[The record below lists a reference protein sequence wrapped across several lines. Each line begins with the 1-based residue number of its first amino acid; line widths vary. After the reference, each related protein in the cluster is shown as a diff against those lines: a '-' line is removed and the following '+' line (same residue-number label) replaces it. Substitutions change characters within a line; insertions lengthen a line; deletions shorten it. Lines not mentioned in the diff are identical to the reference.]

1 MNQPSPINQPGFV
14 NLRSVT
20 DQHCPLRLD
29 PLCNCATSETEA
41 VRMQASE
48 GNPKGDTMDSFM
60 PSRPQPPIRPT
71 RPSWRP
77 RGCDNIALV
86 LQGGGALGAYQAG
99 IYQALHEAGLLP
111 DTVAGVSIGG
121 INAAIIAGNPPER
134 RVERL
139 REFWE
144 TITARPVT
152 LFTADGDAA
161 RKATNAWSALLT
173 TTLGQPG
180 FFTPNKISPWIS
192 PRGSRTAT
200 AFYDTTPLRQTLSR
214 LVDFDLLNSG
224 AVRYAAGAVNVLNGN
239 FAYFDSTQVE
249 ILPEHV
255 MASGALPPAFPA
267 VQIGTDY
274 YWDGGL
280 VSNTP
285 LQHVLDNAECHH
297 MLIFQVDLFSAR
309 GPAPRDM
316 DDVLARQK
324 DIQYS
329 SRTRLV
335 TDYFR
340 ERHDRDLVAKKLL
353 AKIPD
358 DQLDPEERALK
369 TRLAHM
375 PEATILEL
383 IYQQAAYETQAKD
396 YEFSAASMRE
406 HWNSGYLDTQRTLR
420 HRDWLQVPQGD
431 AGLILH
437 DIHRVDD

>member
-1 MNQPSPINQPGFV
+1 MDALKPSPALPP
-14 NLRSVT
+14 
-20 DQHCPLRLD
+20 D
-29 PLCNCATSETEA
+29 
-41 VRMQASE
+41 
-48 GNPKGDTMDSFM
+48 
-60 PSRPQPPIRPT
+60 QPPHKTWHPHG
-71 RPSWRP
+71 S
-77 RGCDNIALV
+77 DNIALV
-86 LQGGGALGAYQAG
+86 LQGGGALGAYQG
-99 IYQALHEAGLLP
+99 GVYQALHEAGLLP

-139 REFWE
+139 RDFWE
-144 TITARPVT
+144 TITARPVS
-152 LFTADGDAA
+152 LLSLDGDGA
-161 RKATNAWSALLT
+161 RKATNIWSALLT

-180 FFTPNKISPWIS
+180 FFTPNPVNPWIS
-192 PRGSRTAT
+192 PRGSKTAT
-200 AFYDTTPLRQTLSR
+200 AFYDTTPLRETLLR

-224 AVRYAAGAVNVLNGN
+224 GVRYAAGAVNVINGN
-239 FAYFDSTQVE
+239 FAYFDSKQVK

-285 LQHVLDNAECHH
+285 LQHVLDNAASLHL
-297 MLIFQVDLFSAR
+297 LIFQVDLFSAR
-309 GPAPRDM
+309 GVLPRDI

-340 ERHDRDLVAKKLL
+340 DRHDRDLLTKKLL
-353 AKIPD
+353 AKIPAD
-358 DQLDPEERALK
+358 LLTADERKQQA
-369 TRLAHM
+369 RLAHM

-420 HRDWLQVPQGD
+420 HRDWLTVAAGD
-431 AGLILH
+431 AGLSVH

>member
-1 MNQPSPINQPGFV
+1 M
-14 NLRSVT
+14 
-20 DQHCPLRLD
+20 D
-29 PLCNCATSETEA
+29 ATTSL
-41 VRMQASE
+41 
-48 GNPKGDTMDSFM
+48 
-60 PSRPQPPIRPT
+60 PPIARFGNAP
-71 RPSWRP
+71 WRP
-77 RGCDNIALV
+77 EGCDNIALV

-99 IYQALHEAGLLP
+99 IYQALHEAGLWP

-121 INAAIIAGNPPER
+121 INAAIIAGNRPEN
-134 RVERL
+134 RVDRL
-139 REFWE
+139 REFWDCV
-144 TITARPVT
+144 TARPVS
-152 LFTADGDAA
+152 LFTGDGDAA

-180 FFTPNKISPWIS
+180 FFKPNIINPWIS

-200 AFYDTTPLRQTLSR
+200 AFYDTTPLRETLFR
-214 LVDFDLLNSG
+214 LVDFDLLNSRT
-224 AVRYAAGAVNVLNGN
+224 VRYAAGAVNVLNGN
-239 FAYFDSTQVE
+239 FAYFDSTQTA
-249 ILPEHV
+249 IMPEHV

-267 VQIGTDY
+267 IQIGTDH

-285 LQHVLDNAECHH
+285 LQDNAACHH
-297 MLIFQVDLFSAR
+297 MLVFQVDLFSAR
-309 GPAPRDM
+309 GPLPRDM

-340 ERHDRDLVAKKLL
+340 DQHDRDLLAKKLL

-358 DQLDPEERALK
+358 DQLDAAERHLK
-369 TRLAHM
+369 ARLAHM

-383 IYQQAAYETQAKD
+383 VYQQAAYETQAKD

-420 HRDWLQVPQGD
+420 HRDWLTVSESD
-431 AGLILH
+431 AGLSVH

>member
-1 MNQPSPINQPGFV
+1 MDATTSLPPAA
-14 NLRSVT
+14 RSSNA
-20 DQHCPLRLD
+20 P
-29 PLCNCATSETEA
+29 
-41 VRMQASE
+41 
-48 GNPKGDTMDSFM
+48 
-60 PSRPQPPIRPT
+60 
-71 RPSWRP
+71 WRP
-77 RGCDNIALV
+77 KGCDNIALV

-99 IYQALHEAGLLP
+99 IYQALHEAGLWP

-121 INAAIIAGNPPER
+121 INAAIIAGNLPEH

-139 REFWE
+139 REFWDY
-144 TITARPVT
+144 ITARPVS
-152 LFTADGDAA
+152 LFTGNSDAA

-180 FFTPNKISPWIS
+180 FFRPNVINPWVS

-200 AFYDTTPLRQTLSR
+200 AFYDTTPLLETLRR
-214 LVDFDLLNSG
+214 LVDFDLLNSRT
-224 AVRYAAGAVNVLNGN
+224 VRYAAGAVNVLNGN
-239 FAYFDSTQVE
+239 FAYFDSTQVG
-249 ILPEHV
+249 IVPEHV

-285 LQHVLDNAECHH
+285 LQHVLDNAACHH
-297 MLIFQVDLFSAR
+297 MLVFQVDLFSAR
-309 GPAPRDM
+309 GPLPRDM

-340 ERHDRDLVAKKLL
+340 DRHDRDLLAKKLL

-358 DQLDPEERALK
+358 DQLDPDERHLK
-369 TRLAHM
+369 ARLAHM

-396 YEFSAASMRE
+396 YEFSAASMRD

-420 HRDWLQVPQGD
+420 HRDWLTVSDTD
-431 AGLILH
+431 AGLSVH

>member
-1 MNQPSPINQPGFV
+1 MDATAPSSLAAQSSPRPW
-14 NLRSVT
+14 R
-20 DQHCPLRLD
+20 
-29 PLCNCATSETEA
+29 
-41 VRMQASE
+41 
-48 GNPKGDTMDSFM
+48 PKG
-60 PSRPQPPIRPT
+60 
-71 RPSWRP
+71 
-77 RGCDNIALV
+77 CENIALV

-99 IYQALHEAGLLP
+99 VYEALHEAGLWP

-139 REFWE
+139 REFWDC
-144 TITARPVT
+144 ITARPVT
-152 LFTADGDAA
+152 LFTGHGDFL
-161 RKATNAWSALLT
+161 RKVTNAWSALLT

-180 FFTPNKISPWIS
+180 FFSPTPLNPWVS
-192 PRGSRTAT
+192 PRGAKTAT
-200 AFYDTTPLRQTLSR
+200 AYYDTTPLRATLLR
-214 LVDFDLLNSG
+214 LVDFDLLNSRT
-224 AVRYAAGAVNVLNGN
+224 VRYAAGAVHVLSGN
-239 FAYFDSTQVE
+239 FAYFDSTQTT
-249 ILPEHV
+249 IMPEHV

-267 VQIGTDY
+267 VQIGTDH

-285 LQHVLDNAECHH
+285 LQHVLDNADCHH
-297 MLIFQVDLFSAR
+297 MLVFQVDLFSAR
-309 GPAPRDM
+309 GPLPRDM

-340 ERHDRDLVAKKLL
+340 ARHDRDLLEKKLL

-358 DQLDPEERALK
+358 EQLDADERRLK
-369 TRLAHM
+369 SRLAHM
-375 PEATILEL
+375 PQATILEL

-396 YEFSAASMRE
+396 YEFSAVSMRE

-420 HRDWLQVPQGD
+420 HGDWLTVAEND
-431 AGLILH
+431 AGLSVH
-437 DIHRVDD
+437 DIHRLDD

>member
-1 MNQPSPINQPGFV
+1 M
-14 NLRSVT
+14 
-20 DQHCPLRLD
+20 
-29 PLCNCATSETEA
+29 EA
-41 VRMQASE
+41 
-48 GNPKGDTMDSFM
+48 FM
-60 PSRPQPPIRPT
+60 PSRPLPPIGPASKPWRPT
-71 RPSWRP
+71 
-77 RGCDNIALV
+77 GCDNIALV

-99 IYQALHEAGLLP
+99 VYQAVHEAGLRP

-121 INAAIIAGNPPER
+121 INAAIIAGNKPER

-139 REFWE
+139 RDFWE
-144 TITARPVT
+144 GITARPVT
-152 LFTADGDAA
+152 VLSLDGDAA

-173 TTLGQPG
+173 TTLGQTG
-180 FFTPNKISPWIS
+180 FFTPNRMSPWVS
-192 PRGSRTAT
+192 PRGSKAAT
-200 AFYDTTPLRQTLSR
+200 AFYDTAPLRETLLR

-224 AVRYAAGAVNVLNGN
+224 VVRYAAGAVNVLNGN
-239 FAYFDSTQVE
+239 FAYFDSTE
-249 ILPEHV
+249 TTILPEHV

-285 LQHVLDNAECHH
+285 LQHVLDNAACLHI
-297 MLIFQVDLFSAR
+297 LIFQVDLFSAR
-309 GPAPRDM
+309 GVLPRDM

-324 DIQYS
+324 DIQFS

-340 ERHDRDLVAKKLL
+340 ARHDRDRLTKKLL
-353 AKIPD
+353 AKIPVD
-358 DQLDPEERALK
+358 KLDADERELK
-369 TRLAHM
+369 ERLAHR

-406 HWNSGYLDTQRTLR
+406 HWNSGFLDTQRTLR
-420 HRDWLQVPQGD
+420 HPDWLKVSETD
-431 AGLILH
+431 AGFSLH

>member
-1 MNQPSPINQPGFV
+1 MS
-14 NLRSVT
+14 
-20 DQHCPLRLD
+20 
-29 PLCNCATSETEA
+29 TS
-41 VRMQASE
+41 
-48 GNPKGDTMDSFM
+48 M
-60 PSRPQPPIRPT
+60 PSRPLPATGSAHKP
-71 RPSWRP
+71 WRP
-77 RGCDNIALV
+77 PGCDNIALV

-99 IYQALHEAGLLP
+99 VYQALHEAGLQT

-139 REFWE
+139 RDFWE
-144 TITARPVT
+144 GITARPVSLVT
-152 LFTADGDAA
+152 LDADAA

-180 FFTPNKISPWIS
+180 FFTPHALNPWIS
-192 PRGSRTAT
+192 PRGSKTAT
-200 AFYDTTPLRQTLSR
+200 SFYDTAPLRETLLR

-224 AVRYAAGAVNVLNGN
+224 VVRYAAGAVNVLNGN
-239 FAYFDSTQVE
+239 FAYFDSTKTT
-249 ILPEHV
+249 IIPEHV

-267 VQIGTDY
+267 VQIGTDF

-285 LQHVLDNAECHH
+285 LQHVLDNAASLHL
-297 MLIFQVDLFSAR
+297 LIFQVDLFSAR
-309 GPAPRDM
+309 GPLPRDM

-324 DIQYS
+324 DIQFS

-335 TDYFR
+335 TDYYSQK
-340 ERHDRDLVAKKLL
+340 HDRGALVKKLL
-353 AKIPD
+353 AKVPD
-358 DQLDPEERALK
+358 DMLDDDERKLK
-369 TRLAHM
+369 ARLAHM

-396 YEFSAASMRE
+396 YEFSAASMHE
-406 HWNSGYLDTQRTLR
+406 HWNSGFLDTQRTLR
-420 HRDWLQVPQGD
+420 HRDWLKVSETA
-431 AGLILH
+431 AGFSLH

>member
-1 MNQPSPINQPGFV
+1 MDANI
-14 NLRSVT
+14 T
-20 DQHCPLRLD
+20 PL
-29 PLCNCATSETEA
+29 S
-41 VRMQASE
+41 QAAQS
-48 GNPKGDTMDSFM
+48 NPT
-60 PSRPQPPIRPT
+60 P
-71 RPSWRP
+71 WRP

-99 IYQALHEAGLLP
+99 TYQAMHEAGLWP

-121 INAAIIAGNPPER
+121 INAAIIAGNRPER

-144 TITARPVT
+144 GITARPVS
-152 LFTADGDAA
+152 LVTADGDFA
-161 RKATNAWSALLT
+161 RKLTNAWSALLT
-173 TTLGQPG
+173 MTFGQPG
-180 FFTPNKISPWIS
+180 FFAPNALNPWLG
-192 PRGSRTAT
+192 PRGSKIAT
-200 AFYDTTPLRQTLSR
+200 AFYDPTPLRDTLLR
-214 LVDFDLLNSG
+214 LVDFDLLNSQT
-224 AVRYAAGAVNVLNGN
+224 VCYAAGAVNVLSGN
-239 FAYFDSTQVE
+239 FAYFDSSRTV
-249 ILPEHV
+249 IRPEHV

-285 LQHVLDNAECHH
+285 LQHVLDNAACHH
-297 MLIFQVDLFSAR
+297 MLVFQVDLFSAR
-309 GPAPRDM
+309 GPLPRDM

-340 ERHDRDLVAKKLL
+340 DRHDRDVMAKKLL

-358 DQLDPEERALK
+358 ERLDSEERHLK
-369 TRLAHM
+369 ARLAHM

-406 HWNSGYLDTQRTLR
+406 HWHSGYLDTQRTLR
-420 HRDWLQVPQGD
+420 HRDWLTVAESD
-431 AGLILH
+431 NGLSVH

>member
-1 MNQPSPINQPGFV
+1 LPPVIGLTIYRAARDPGALPKEIMDTFIASPS
-14 NLRSVT
+14 L
-20 DQHCPLRLD
+20 
-29 PLCNCATSETEA
+29 
-41 VRMQASE
+41 
-48 GNPKGDTMDSFM
+48 
-60 PSRPQPPIRPT
+60 PT
-71 RPSWRP
+71 QYPANKSWRP

-86 LQGGGALGAYQAG
+86 LQGGGALGAYQGG
-99 IYQALHEAGLLP
+99 IYQALDEAGLRP

-134 RVERL
+134 RVQRL
-139 REFWE
+139 RDFWE
-144 TITARPVT
+144 GITARPVS
-152 LFTADGDAA
+152 LVTANGDAA
-161 RKATNAWSALLT
+161 RKALNTWSALLT

-180 FFTPNKISPWIS
+180 FFKPNAVSPWIS
-192 PRGSRTAT
+192 PRGSKTAT
-200 AFYDTTPLRQTLSR
+200 AFYDTAPLRETLLR
-214 LVDFDLLNSG
+214 LIDFDLLNSG
-224 AVRYAAGAVNVLNGN
+224 KVRYAAGAVNVLNGN
-239 FAYFDSTQVE
+239 FAYFDSTQTKIV
-249 ILPEHV
+249 PEHV

-267 VQIGTDY
+267 VRIGTDY

-285 LQHVLDNAECHH
+285 LQHVLDNAACLH

-309 GPAPRDM
+309 GTIPRDM

-324 DIQYS
+324 DIQFS

-340 ERHDRDLVAKKLL
+340 EKHDRDLLAKKLL

-358 DQLDPEERALK
+358 DQLDADERILK
-369 TRLAHM
+369 ARLAHM

-406 HWNSGYLDTQRTLR
+406 HWNSGYRDTQRTLR
-420 HRDWLQVPQGD
+420 HRDWLEVSESD
-431 AGLILH
+431 AGLSFH

>member
-1 MNQPSPINQPGFV
+1 MVRCIITQNRHLSWDSF
-14 NLRSVT
+14 LTSF
-20 DQHCPLRLD
+20 DEAHARL
-29 PLCNCATSETEA
+29 PHSGRRPAGRTA
-41 VRMQASE
+41 W
-48 GNPKGDTMDSFM
+48 KFTMDALTPGRSLP
-60 PSRPQPPIRPT
+60 PSLAARNA
-71 RPSWRP
+71 WRP
-77 RGCDNIALV
+77 PGCDSVALV

-99 IYQALHEAGLLP
+99 IYQALHEAGLEP
-111 DTVAGVSIGG
+111 DSVAGVSIGG
-121 INAAIIAGNPPER
+121 INAAIIAGNPPDR
-134 RVERL
+134 RIARL

-144 TITARPVT
+144 GITTRSVW
-152 LFTADGDAA
+152 LFTPDGDDA
-161 RKATNAWSALLT
+161 RKARNSWSSFLT
-173 TTLGQPG
+173 TSLGQPG
-180 FFTPNKISPWIS
+180 FFTPNKINAWFS
-192 PRGSRTAT
+192 PRGSKTAT
-200 AFYDTTPLRQTLSR
+200 AFYDTSPLRETLLR
-214 LVDFDLLNSG
+214 LIDFDLLNSG

-239 FAYFDSTQVE
+239 FAYFDSTAVE

-285 LQHVLDNAECHH
+285 LQHVLDNAACHH
-297 MLIFQVDLFSAR
+297 MLVFQVDLFSAR
-309 GPAPRDM
+309 GMLPRDM

-340 ERHDRDLVAKKLL
+340 ERHDRDLLAKKLL

-358 DQLDPEERALK
+358 DHLDPDERELK
-369 TRLAHM
+369 LHLAHM

-406 HWNSGYLDTQRTLR
+406 HWNSGFLDTKRTLR
-420 HRDWLQVPQGD
+420 HRDWLEVSESD
-431 AGLILH
+431 AGLSVH

>member
-1 MNQPSPINQPGFV
+1 MDPFM
-14 NLRSVT
+14 
-20 DQHCPLRLD
+20 PLR
-29 PLCNCATSETEA
+29 PLPALHSA
-41 VRMQASE
+41 
-48 GNPKGDTMDSFM
+48 PKA
-60 PSRPQPPIRPT
+60 
-71 RPSWRP
+71 WRP
-77 RGCDNIALV
+77 RGADNIALV

-99 IYQALHEAGLLP
+99 VYQALHEAGLMP

-134 RVERL
+134 RVQRL
-139 REFWE
+139 RDFWE
-144 TITARPVT
+144 GITARPVT
-152 LFTADGDAA
+152 LFPLDGDAA

-180 FFTPNKISPWIS
+180 FFAPNRLNPWIS
-192 PRGSRTAT
+192 PRGSKTAT
-200 AFYDTTPLRQTLSR
+200 AFYDTAPLRANLLE

-239 FAYFDSTQVE
+239 FAYFDNTQTK
-249 ILPEHV
+249 IHQEHV
-255 MASGALPPAFPA
+255 MASAALPPAFPA

-285 LQHVLDNAECHH
+285 LQHVLDNAACHH
-297 MLIFQVDLFSAR
+297 MLVFQVDLFSAR
-309 GPAPRDM
+309 GMLPRDM

-340 ERHDRDLVAKKLL
+340 EQHDRDLLAKKLL

-358 DQLDPEERALK
+358 DHLDADERALK

-396 YEFSAASMRE
+396 YEFSAASMHE
-406 HWNSGYLDTQRTLR
+406 HWNSGFLDTKRTLR
-420 HRDWLQVPQGD
+420 HRDWLEVSESD
-431 AGLILH
+431 AGLSVH

>member
-1 MNQPSPINQPGFV
+1 
-14 NLRSVT
+14 
-20 DQHCPLRLD
+20 
-29 PLCNCATSETEA
+29 
-41 VRMQASE
+41 
-48 GNPKGDTMDSFM
+48 MDAFM
-60 PSRPQPPIRPT
+60 PSRPLPPIQPAH
-71 RPSWRP
+71 PPWRP
-77 RGCDNIALV
+77 KGCDNIALV

-99 IYQALHEAGLLP
+99 IYQKLHEAGLRP
-111 DTVAGVSIGG
+111 DMAAGVSIGA

-139 REFWE
+139 KEFWE
-144 TITARPVT
+144 GITARPVS
-152 LFTADGDAA
+152 LFGVGGDTA

-180 FFTPNKISPWIS
+180 FFTPNALSPWIS
-192 PRGSRTAT
+192 PRGSKTAT
-200 AFYDTTPLRQTLSR
+200 AFYDAAPLRETLLR

-224 AVRYAAGAVNVLNGN
+224 KMRYAAGAVNVLDGN
-239 FAYFDSTQVE
+239 FAYFDSQKTQ
-249 ILPEHV
+249 IMPEHV
-255 MASGALPPAFPA
+255 MASAALPPAFPA

-285 LQHVLDNAECHH
+285 LQHVLDNAAGQH
-297 MLIFQVDLFSAR
+297 MLIVQVDLFSAR
-309 GPAPRDM
+309 GPLPRDM

-324 DIQYS
+324 DIQFS

-340 ERHDRDLVAKKLL
+340 ERHDRDLQAKKLL

-358 DQLDPEERALK
+358 DNLDAQERMLK
-369 TRLAHM
+369 ARLAHM
-375 PEATILEL
+375 PEATILEM

-420 HRDWLQVPQGD
+420 HQDWLTVAESD
-431 AGLILH
+431 SGLSVH

>member
-1 MNQPSPINQPGFV
+1 MHGADRAPAVIREEPMDAFTPSPP
-14 NLRSVT
+14 LPT
-20 DQHCPLRLD
+20 DH
-29 PLCNCATSETEA
+29 EA
-41 VRMQASE
+41 H
-48 GNPKGDTMDSFM
+48 
-60 PSRPQPPIRPT
+60 RP
-71 RPSWRP
+71 WHP
-77 RGCDNIALV
+77 RGSDNIALV

-99 IYQALHEAGLLP
+99 VYQALHEAGLHP
-111 DTVAGVSIGG
+111 DTVAGVSIGS

-134 RVERL
+134 RIERL
-139 REFWE
+139 RDFWE
-144 TITARPVT
+144 TITARPVS
-152 LFTADGDAA
+152 LFVLDGDGA
-161 RKATNAWSALLT
+161 RKATNIWSALLT

-180 FFTPNKISPWIS
+180 FFTPNPVNPWLS
-192 PRGSRTAT
+192 PRGSKTAT
-200 AFYDTTPLRQTLSR
+200 SFYDTTPLRDTLLR

-224 AVRYAAGAVNVLNGN
+224 AVRYAAGAVNVINGN
-239 FAYFDSTQVE
+239 FAYFDTTQVK
-249 ILPEHV
+249 ILPQHV
-255 MASGALPPAFPA
+255 MASGALPPAFPP

-285 LQHVLDNAECHH
+285 LQHVLENAASLHL
-297 MLIFQVDLFSAR
+297 LIFQVDLFSAR
-309 GPAPRDM
+309 GVLPRDM

-324 DIQYS
+324 DIQFS

-340 ERHDRDLVAKKLL
+340 DKHEQNLLAKKLL

-358 DQLDPEERALK
+358 DLLTADERKQKA
-369 TRLAHM
+369 RLAHM

-383 IYQQAAYETQAKD
+383 IYQKAAYETQAKD

-420 HRDWLQVPQGD
+420 HRDWLSVAEHD
-431 AGLILH
+431 AGLSVH

>member
-1 MNQPSPINQPGFV
+1 MNIVASNFPA
-14 NLRSVT
+14 NLPA
-20 DQHCPLRLD
+20 QKPWH
-29 PLCNCATSETEA
+29 
-41 VRMQASE
+41 
-48 GNPKGDTMDSFM
+48 PK
-60 PSRPQPPIRPT
+60 
-71 RPSWRP
+71 
-77 RGCDNIALV
+77 GCDNIALV

-99 IYQALHEAGLLP
+99 VYQALHEAGLRP

-134 RVERL
+134 RVARL

-144 TITARPVT
+144 GITARPVT
-152 LFTADGDAA
+152 LFTLDSDDA

-173 TTLGQPG
+173 TTFGQPG
-180 FFTPNKISPWIS
+180 FFTPNALNPWIS
-192 PRGSRTAT
+192 PRGSKTAT
-200 AFYDTTPLRQTLSR
+200 AFYDTRPLRDTL
-214 LVDFDLLNSG
+214 LALIDFDLLNSG
-224 AVRYAAGAVNVLNGN
+224 AVRSAAGAVNVLNGN
-239 FAYFDSTQVE
+239 FAYFDTTQVP

-285 LQHVLDNAECHH
+285 LQHVLDNAACQH

-309 GPAPRDM
+309 GALPRDM

-340 ERHDRDLVAKKLL
+340 ARHDQNVMTKKLL

-358 DQLDPEERALK
+358 ADLDKDERALK
-369 TRLAHM
+369 ASLKRM

-396 YEFSAASMRE
+396 YEFSASSMRE

-420 HRDWLQVPQGD
+420 HRDWLTVSESA
-431 AGLILH
+431 AGVSVH

>member
-1 MNQPSPINQPGFV
+1 MGTLTSPP
-14 NLRSVT
+14 
-20 DQHCPLRLD
+20 PL
-29 PLCNCATSETEA
+29 PAQQVA
-41 VRMQASE
+41 KA
-48 GNPKGDTMDSFM
+48 P
-60 PSRPQPPIRPT
+60 
-71 RPSWRP
+71 WRP
-77 RGCDNIALV
+77 EGCDNLALV

-99 IYQALHEAGLLP
+99 IYQALHEAGLQP

-121 INAAIIAGNPPER
+121 INAAIIAGNPPDR
-134 RVERL
+134 RIERL
-139 REFWE
+139 RAFWE
-144 TITARPVT
+144 SITARPVS
-152 LFTADGDAA
+152 LFTLDSDTA
-161 RKATNAWSALLT
+161 RKGTNAWSALLT

-180 FFTPNKISPWIS
+180 FFTPNALNPWVS
-192 PRGSRTAT
+192 PRGSKTAT
-200 AFYDTTPLRQTLSR
+200 AFYDTIPLRETLLR
-214 LVDFDLLNSG
+214 LVDFGRLNSRE
-224 AVRYAAGAVNVLNGN
+224 VRFAAGAVNVLNGN
-239 FAYFDSTQVE
+239 FAYFDNTSVRIE
-249 ILPEHV
+249 PEHV
-255 MASGALPPAFPA
+255 MASAALPPAFPA

-285 LQHVLDNAECHH
+285 LQHVLDNAEAHH

-309 GPAPRDM
+309 GPLPRDM

-340 ERHDRDLVAKKLL
+340 DRHDRDVVARKLL

-358 DQLDPEERALK
+358 DQLDADERKLK
-369 TRLAHM
+369 ARLAHM

-406 HWNSGYLDTQRTLR
+406 HWNSGYLDMQRTLR
-420 HRDWLQVPQGD
+420 HRDWLTVPESA
-431 AGLILH
+431 AGLSVH

>member
-1 MNQPSPINQPGFV
+1 M
-14 NLRSVT
+14 
-20 DQHCPLRLD
+20 
-29 PLCNCATSETEA
+29 
-41 VRMQASE
+41 
-48 GNPKGDTMDSFM
+48 DTVK
-60 PSRPQPPIRPT
+60 PSRPLPATGSAHKP
-71 RPSWRP
+71 WRP
-77 RGCDNIALV
+77 PGCDSIALV

-99 IYQALHEAGLLP
+99 VYQALHQAGLRP
-111 DTVAGVSIGG
+111 DTVAGVSIGA
-121 INAAIIAGNPPER
+121 INAAIIAGNQPER
-134 RVERL
+134 RIARL
-139 REFWE
+139 KEFWE
-144 TITARPVT
+144 GITARPVS
-152 LFTADGDAA
+152 LFPLAGDAA

-180 FFTPNKISPWIS
+180 FFTPNALSPWIS
-192 PRGSRTAT
+192 PRGSKTAT
-200 AFYDTTPLRQTLSR
+200 SYYDAAPLRETLLR

-239 FAYFDSTQVE
+239 FAYFDTMLMK

-255 MASGALPPAFPA
+255 MASGALPPAFPT

-285 LQHVLDNAECHH
+285 LQQVLDNAANLH

-309 GPAPRDM
+309 GVLPRDM

-324 DIQYS
+324 DIQFS

-335 TDYFR
+335 TDYYR
-340 ERHDRDLVAKKLL
+340 EKHDRDALVKKLL

-358 DQLDPEERALK
+358 EVLDMDERTLK
-369 TRLAHM
+369 ARLAHM

-406 HWNSGYLDTQRTLR
+406 HWNSGFLDTQRTLR
-420 HRDWLQVPQGD
+420 HRDWLKVSET
-431 AGLILH
+431 AGGFSLH
-437 DIHRVDD
+437 DIHRLDD